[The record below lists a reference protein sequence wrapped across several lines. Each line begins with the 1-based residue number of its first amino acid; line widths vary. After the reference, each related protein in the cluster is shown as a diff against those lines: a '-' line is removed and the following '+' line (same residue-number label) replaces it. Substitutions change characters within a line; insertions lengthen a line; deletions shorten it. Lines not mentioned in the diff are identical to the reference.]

1 MLNNDFIPIIKKSKL
16 IVSVFNEKYIY
27 KIWYLSAI
35 EIIDTQVARRGR
47 QYHRNPPPYKNRPT
61 KKNRIYK
68 IKTTPTHTTPPPHP
82 TPHPNPTHPTPRHAQ
97 PPTRPTPP
105 PNQAHPNQPREKKKI
120 QLVKV
125 VKINYKIKISKY

>member
-68 IKTTPTHTTPPPHP
+68 IKTTQPPPPNPHHTTPH
-82 TPHPNPTHPTPRHAQ
+82 
-97 PPTRPTPP
+97 RPT
-105 PNQAHPNQPREKKKI
+105 QPKPTKKNRPTKKKPS
-120 QLVKV
+120 
-125 VKINYKIKISKY
+125 IKIMLVISNK

>member
-1 MLNNDFIPIIKKSKL
+1 MSVFAKILIKK
-16 IVSVFNEKYIY
+16 

-68 IKTTPTHTTPPPHP
+68 IKNPPHHPQPDPTQHHHQPHP
-82 TPHPNPTHPTPRHAQ
+82 TPTPPPRPTQPNTTTAPTPTQPTQRHRPTQTQPNPTQ
-97 PPTRPTPP
+97 
-105 PNQAHPNQPREKKKI
+105 REKKN
-120 QLVKV
+120 LVRLDV
-125 VKINYKIKISKY
+125 VV

>member
-1 MLNNDFIPIIKKSKL
+1 MSDFTKN
-16 IVSVFNEKYIY
+16 FNIF

-68 IKTTPTHTTPPPHP
+68 IKTTRPTHTTPPPP
-82 TPHPNPTHPTPRHAQ
+82 PNPHAQPNPTQSTPH
-97 PPTRPTPP
+97 RPTQTNP
-105 PNQAHPNQPREKKKI
+105 EKKKNFPI
-120 QLVKV
+120 TKRLK
-125 VKINYKIKISKY
+125 

>member
-1 MLNNDFIPIIKKSKL
+1 MQSYFTRYTF
-16 IVSVFNEKYIY
+16 V

-68 IKTTPTHTTPPPHP
+68 IKNHP
-82 TPHPNPTHPTPRHAQ
+82 TTAAQPNPTQHQHQHHQHHPSYKNN
-97 PPTRPTPP
+97 RPT
-105 PNQAHPNQPREKKKI
+105 KKSLRK
-120 QLVKV
+120 LVMSNRIK
-125 VKINYKIKISKY
+125 NNESKIK

>member
-1 MLNNDFIPIIKKSKL
+1 MMKL
-16 IVSVFNEKYIY
+16 IFV

-68 IKTTPTHTTPPPHP
+68 IKDHHHHNPPQPTPPPR
-82 TPHPNPTHPTPRHAQ
+82 PTHPTPKPNPRHHIQ
-97 PPTRPTPP
+97 PNPT
-105 PNQAHPNQPREKKKI
+105 QPKEKKS
-120 QLVKV
+120 QLAKADKLITKQKMSNMYLTDSSHITYVLH
-125 VKINYKIKISKY
+125 

>member
-1 MLNNDFIPIIKKSKL
+1 MNGIQLLGSRVNFVL
-16 IVSVFNEKYIY
+16 INFYILTIE

-68 IKTTPTHTTPPPHP
+68 IKTPPPPKPHHTTPPPPPPPPPSP
-82 TPHPNPTHPTPRHAQ
+82 TQPNPTPTLPTPNTQ
-97 PPTRPTPP
+97 PNPKRK
-105 PNQAHPNQPREKKKI
+105 RFSI
-120 QLVKV
+120 
-125 VKINYKIKISKY
+125 